1 MSACLN
7 CGTKL
12 SCGCQKRTASDGKS
26 VCGTC
31 LAGYEASLK
40 RSGTPATT
48 NPTAP
53 TNVNVFYKKPK

>member
-31 LAGYEASLK
+31 LTGYEAALK
-40 RSGTPATT
+40 SGQPYVAKPPIK
-48 NPTAP
+48 NP
-53 TNVNVFYKKPK
+53 VSKIFRKS